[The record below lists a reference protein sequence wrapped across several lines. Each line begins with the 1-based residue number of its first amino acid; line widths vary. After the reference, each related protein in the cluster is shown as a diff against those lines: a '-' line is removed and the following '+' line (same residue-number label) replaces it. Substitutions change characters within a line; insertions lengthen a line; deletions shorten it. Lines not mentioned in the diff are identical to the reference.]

1 MRTHM
6 IGDLALVLSEPV
18 AKPVNWIGQEELL
31 EQILACWTRITK
43 DDLPLTPRLIG
54 KPGMGKTTLAQA
66 AAQAIQKPVFIYQ
79 CTTDT
84 LPEDLLVTPV
94 LSGSGHIS
102 YHASPLVTA
111 MIDGGVAIL
120 DEANRMPE
128 KSWASLAPLL
138 DHRRYAESIVAGVR
152 IPAHDDFRCCVTMND
167 DASTYEV
174 PEYMVSR
181 IQPLVFV
188 DFPDKEEELEILKY
202 NVDFAPADLL
212 ELTVNFLQQ
221 AHRHNL
227 NYSTRDGINIMRYA
241 LKLKHARGTPV
252 EEAFHTAVTQILGE
266 GAENFEERASG
277 LFFPKDVK
285 NLGEFMTTEEDLD
298 DGDDEDDDD
307 DAEGDAPESGAGR

>member
-1 MRTHM
+1 MRTHT
-6 IGDLALVLSEPV
+6 IGDLSLALSEPV
-18 AKPVNWIGQEELL
+18 TKKVSWIGQEELL

-66 AAQAIQKPVFIYQ
+66 AAQAIDKPVYIYQ

-84 LPEDLLVTPV
+84 RPEDLLVTPV
-94 LSGSGHIS
+94 LSGAGKIS
-102 YHASPLVTA
+102 YHASPLVSA
-111 MIDGGVAIL
+111 MIEGGVAIL

-138 DHRRYAESIVAGVR
+138 DHRRYVESIVAGVR

-188 DFPDKEEELEILKY
+188 DFPEKEEELEILKY
-202 NVDFAPADLL
+202 NVDFAPDNLL

-241 LKLKHARGTPV
+241 MKRLAQDPQHPMSKDAAWQEALQKCLGDEALDLHSLAQKKARTLGGSDVPLGLGTFSCCGRP
-252 EEAFHTAVTQILGE
+252 AP
-266 GAENFEERASG
+266 SG
-277 LFFPKDVK
+277 P
-285 NLGEFMTTEEDLD
+285 
-298 DGDDEDDDD
+298 
-307 DAEGDAPESGAGR
+307 GRR